1 MSKRSNVGLVIK
13 SVARVET
20 FVEEW
25 NGHNTFA
32 HQQFDALFQLSHFFF
47 ISISKL
53 KFHILSRDGKM
64 FQLSPG
70 IKISI

>member
-32 HQQFDALFQLSHFFF
+32 HQQFDALFQLSHFFSF
-47 ISISKL
+47 
-53 KFHILSRDGKM
+53 
-64 FQLSPG
+64 P
-70 IKISI
+70 

>member
-47 ISISKL
+47 ISISH
-53 KFHILSRDGKM
+53 FVQRWENVPAITRY
-64 FQLSPG
+64 
-70 IKISI
+70 